1 MASLFLNQDSVIIA
15 PRPRAG
21 ERQSPLE
28 VRLSVDALAPL
39 FNTPQDQAA
48 QLLGISLTSLKSACR
63 RLGIPRWPYR
73 RGTKKET
80 DDLITSETRTE
91 IATAW
96 LEESTTLYQNKCN
109 TSAMQGESEFTNSL
123 LDESS
128 PRAHPFCEEQ
138 VNEAAENT
146 LANEFLVDRD
156 DDEDTSNHD
165 NNRMAEWI
173 QWFVSCEDDDMHIRP
188 FY

>member
-1 MASLFLNQDSVIIA
+1 MASQFLNQDSVTIA

-73 RGTKKET
+73 RGTKKESN
-80 DDLITSETRTE
+80 DSITSETRTE
-91 IATAW
+91 IVTAW
-96 LEESTTLYQNKCN
+96 FEESATLYQNKHS
-109 TSAMQGESEFTNSL
+109 TSALQGESEATNSWI
-123 LDESS
+123 DEFS
-128 PRAHPFCEEQ
+128 PRAHLFCEEQ
-138 VNEAAENT
+138 VNEA
-146 LANEFLVDRD
+146 LANEFLVVEDG
-156 DDEDTSNHD
+156 DEDTSNQAND
-165 NNRMAEWI
+165 RMGEWI
-173 QWFVSCEDDDMHIRP
+173 KWFVTCEDDDMHIRP